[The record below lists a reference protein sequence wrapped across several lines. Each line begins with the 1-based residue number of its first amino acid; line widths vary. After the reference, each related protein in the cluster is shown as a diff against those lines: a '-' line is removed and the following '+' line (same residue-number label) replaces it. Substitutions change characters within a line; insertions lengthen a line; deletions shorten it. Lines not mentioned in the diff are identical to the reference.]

1 MSFAMSDLS
10 SLKVPSF
17 KEVSGGDD
25 PVLTEGE
32 VLPVRWTAEMLAG
45 LDWRKV
51 TELARALAVSSGC
64 EASATRIALDAMTE
78 FTITQ
83 KVGGGTAVSLV
94 RLAPWNRWMASGQ
107 CVEKFAADL
116 AAHKRTRGV
125 YLAPGGVSPAGRI
138 EASRRGIEV
147 VDSEVLAATL
157 NSLPAAHSEFF
168 HDITFSGKPFVPS
181 CPVCLQPLTQAPET
195 EVGTGMNAAS
205 DLHYRTSDIVADP
218 VLARRLEI
226 DRDCEVHF
234 LREVRAK
241 EVCVHGRAIGD
252 VVCDGLVLLNPGAV
266 LLGNV
271 AARSVLVRPGA
282 ELRGDTRILKGGE
295 LGTVEKSP
303 MAWLWACTKLPPQ
316 KGCEKVRLLPH

>member
-1 MSFAMSDLS
+1 MSDLS

-51 TELARALAVSSGC
+51 TELARALAVSSRC
-64 EASATRIALDAMTE
+64 EAGPTRITIDGMTE
-78 FTITQ
+78 FVITQ
-83 KVGGGTAVSLV
+83 KSGGATMASLV
-94 RLAPWNRWMASGQ
+94 RLAPWNHWMASGE

-116 AAHKRTRGV
+116 ASHRRTRGV
-125 YLAPGGVSPAGRI
+125 YLAPGGVSPAARI

-147 VDSEVLAATL
+147 VDAEVLSATL
-157 NSLPAAHSEFF
+157 NALPAAHSEFF

-181 CPVCLQPLTQAPET
+181 CPVCLQPLTQSPET
-195 EVGTGMNAAS
+195 EAGTAPKAAP
-205 DLHYRTSDIVADP
+205 DIFYRTSDIVPEP
-218 VLARRLEI
+218 VVARRLEI
-226 DRDCEVHF
+226 QQNCEVHF

-241 EVCVHGRAIGD
+241 EVCVHGRAFGD
-252 VVCDGLVLLNPGAV
+252 FVCDGLVLLNPGAV

-282 ELRGDTRILKGGE
+282 ELRGDTRILKAGE
-295 LGTVEKSP
+295 LGTVEKLP
-303 MAWLWACTKLPPQ
+303 TAWLWTCSMLPPR
-316 KGCEKVRLLPH
+316 KGCEQVRFLPH